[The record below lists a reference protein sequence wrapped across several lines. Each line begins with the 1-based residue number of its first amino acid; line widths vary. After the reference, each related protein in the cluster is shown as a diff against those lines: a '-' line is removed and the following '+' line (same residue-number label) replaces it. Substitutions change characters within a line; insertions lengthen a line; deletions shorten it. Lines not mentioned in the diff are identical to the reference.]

1 MLPYSI
7 LFTLN
12 HYPFFIEY
20 KDSPM
25 FSFKKPIFYLL
36 FTFSI
41 IGSIDVDASIVK
53 DDWRTLDPANT
64 LIINSSKGMIVIEMQ
79 PVFAPKA
86 VERIKL
92 LAREK
97 VYDGLQFHRVIA
109 GFVAQTGNPNNRDGG
124 VSSHPNLAPEMMFSY
139 RLKQGE
145 IFASHMSDASS
156 GFIGSVPFQTV
167 TLNEA
172 MKNGN
177 APLRAWGA
185 HCSGVVGMGR
195 GEARDSAN
203 SEFYFMLKPARRL
216 DKDYTVFG
224 RVVLGFDVLEKLNV
238 GEPPAQVDVMT
249 SVRVLEDIPLDE
261 RPVIQVLS
269 GKSLI
274 EVIKK
279 TRLRLFKQGA
289 DFSVCDIAIPARIQ

>member
-1 MLPYSI
+1 M
-7 LFTLN
+7 N
-12 HYPFFIEY
+12 RVY
-20 KDSPM
+20 KI
-25 FSFKKPIFYLL
+25 FSYVC
-36 FTFSI
+36 FTFT
-41 IGSIDVDASIVK
+41 IGLVTNVNASK
-53 DDWRTLDPANT
+53 LDNDWRTLDPANT
-64 LIINSSKGMIVIEMQ
+64 LMINSSKGMIVIEMR
-79 PVFAPKA
+79 PELASKSI
-86 VERIKL
+86 ERIKL

-124 VSSHPNLAPEMMFSY
+124 VSTHPNLAPEMMFSY

-145 IFASHMSDASS
+145 IFASYMSDASA
-156 GFIGSVPFQTV
+156 GFIGSVPFQSE
-167 TLNEA
+167 TLNEM

-185 HCSGVVGMGR
+185 HCAGVVGMGR

-224 RVVLGFDVLEKLNV
+224 RVVLGFDVLKKLNV
-238 GEPPAQVDVMT
+238 GEPPAQADVMT
-249 SVRVLEDIPLDE
+249 SVRVLEDIPLEE

-269 GKSLI
+269 GKSLV
-274 EVIKK
+274 ELIKK
-279 TRLRLFKQGA
+279 TRLHLFQQGA
-289 DFSVCDIAIPARIQ
+289 DLSVCDITIPARTK